1 MIGDRLV
8 ANLENDFYQARDSLH
23 QFKQTVR
30 PAPPDS
36 PWAGEPNTAAS
47 APSTPNA
54 QPGSHTAQHAAA
66 VVPTPWNLPSLS
78 PLSPARGEGL
88 WTPLTLD
95 PAGRPIVA
103 KTFLHPDVLRP
114 YAYVAVVAFDLN
126 ATRLHFV
133 LGYDEPASPVQVSR
147 PGSIPATDLQPGVL
161 LAAFNG
167 GFKVR
172 HGHFGA
178 MVDGVT
184 VLPPR
189 EDLGTVAIY
198 ADGHVALGAWG
209 TDFGATPDMIA
220 WRQNGPLL
228 IRHGMAADPATTD
241 TPAVWGQI
249 VGGKTATWRSG
260 LGLSAD
266 GRTLYYAVGPSLTLA
281 SLTRAL
287 LLAGSANAIQLDM
300 NDYWV
305 HLDSFQTVAGRMHS
319 QPLLPE
325 MATQGDKRFL
335 DRNSRDF
342 FYLTAA
348 P

>member
-1 MIGDRLV
+1 
-8 ANLENDFYQARDSLH
+8 
-23 QFKQTVR
+23 
-30 PAPPDS
+30 
-36 PWAGEPNTAAS
+36 
-47 APSTPNA
+47 
-54 QPGSHTAQHAAA
+54 
-66 VVPTPWNLPSLS
+66 
-78 PLSPARGEGL
+78 
-88 WTPLTLD
+88 
-95 PAGRPIVA
+95 
-103 KTFLHPDVLRP
+103 
-114 YAYVAVVAFDLN
+114 
-126 ATRLHFV
+126 
-133 LGYDEPASPVQVSR
+133 
-147 PGSIPATDLQPGVL
+147 
-161 LAAFNG
+161 
-167 GFKVR
+167 
-172 HGHFGA
+172 
-178 MVDGVT
+178 
-184 VLPPR
+184 
-189 EDLGTVAIY
+189 
-198 ADGHVALGAWG
+198 
-209 TDFGATPDMIA
+209 
-220 WRQNGPLL
+220 
-228 IRHGMAADPATTD
+228 MAADPATTD